1 MGYEENNPADISSDK
16 VLELIEPFFSE
27 INRRDITFFYHG
39 TYNVFLVKDEF
50 FFRFPDKSLYNQI
63 GYNFIQREV
72 QFLNLIRDSVSLE
85 IPNPLFISED
95 PNNPFVGYKKIPG
108 ISLSR
113 VYKKTTLEERK
124 NIAKEVG
131 IFLTEYHSDK
141 LKDKVRMRK
150 YEEDIF
156 NTQVLYN
163 EWSDY
168 YLKTKKLVYPLIDER
183 KQEWLERLFALFLL
197 KENFEFTT
205 TLTHGDFDTSNI
217 LVNPKNFDV
226 TGIIDFEEAKIA
238 DPAYDLIFFDEG
250 EIFTNTLFKNY
261 RGHVDSTMNL
271 RRKFY
276 YSRAGTIYIIT
287 GLEWKYPKMIEYGH
301 KLLEEKMKIF
311 PL

>member
-16 VLELIEPFFSE
+16 VYELIEPFFSE
-27 INRRDITFFYHG
+27 INRSDITFFYHG
-39 TYNVFLVKDEF
+39 TYNVFIVKDEY

-113 VYKKTTLEERK
+113 VYKKTTPEERK
-124 NIAKEVG
+124 KIAKKVG
-131 IFLTEYHSDK
+131 NFLTEYHSDK
-141 LKDKVRMRK
+141 IKDKVRMRK
-150 YEEDIF
+150 YGEDIF
-156 NTQVLYN
+156 NTQILYD
-163 EWSDY
+163 EWSEY
-168 YLKTKKLVYPLIDER
+168 FLKTKKLVYPLIDES
-183 KQEWLERLFALFLL
+183 KQEWLEQLFARFLL